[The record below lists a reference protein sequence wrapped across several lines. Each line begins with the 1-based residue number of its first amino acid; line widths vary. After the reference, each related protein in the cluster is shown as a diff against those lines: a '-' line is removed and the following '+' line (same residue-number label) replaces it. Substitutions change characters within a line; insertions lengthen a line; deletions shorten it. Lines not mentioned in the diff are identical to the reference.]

1 MNGPVRALALALG
14 ALMLLSPLIVL
25 APGSVSGAEVD
36 LKDAYWEFKDGNT
49 WPWGTVVL
57 SEDGN
62 LLAALN
68 TTSSGLAVYSIA
80 EKEMLWNTTGKAGG
94 SAKQPLA
101 ISGNGKVLAY
111 ADASGWVRMFNA
123 TTGTVITSYQ
133 LSDPYLNEMVIT
145 YDGSKLVIGMVDETF
160 LLSAQGVSK
169 KYDLVSGDYH
179 HVAMSRDGE
188 VIAMCSFNTYVIF
201 DGALQP
207 MDSQILPNKF
217 TDVKMSDDGVWLA
230 FSGYDGKLVIERY
243 TSGGTNWWYPDFG
256 DGEVHI
262 ALSGDGSTLFGA
274 SDSYL
279 FMYDMSMNGVIWQMP
294 ISSFYGTIWISHD
307 GSLARTLDGFALR
320 LQSYGRAS
328 NLVIDKTQCGNEC
341 WTMSNTPD
349 GSSVALLSADGVT
362 VYRPELTVAV
372 QNPSLQACSGQ
383 NATLIVKV
391 DGAMSAPTFNV
402 TLSGNEVAVTS
413 RSLGEGEY
421 AIDLTAPSSDDTV
434 NFNGK
439 VTASCVGQVSADA
452 TFSLQDLGTND
463 PQNAGAR
470 TDQLND
476 QVATLNLMVI
486 ITLVLVVVLGITVIV
501 LVLRRKA

>member
-25 APGSVSGAEVD
+25 APGSVSGADVD

-68 TTSSGLAVYSIA
+68 TTSSSLAVYSIA
-80 EKEMLWNTTGKAGG
+80 EKQMLWNTTGLAGG

-101 ISGNGKVLAY
+101 ISGNGKVLGY
-111 ADASGWVRMFNA
+111 ADASGRVRMFNA
-123 TTGTVITSYQ
+123 TTGTVLTTYQ
-133 LSDPYLNEMVIT
+133 LSDPYMNEMVIS
-145 YDGSKLVIGMVDETF
+145 YEGSKLVIGMDGETF
-160 LLSAQGVSK
+160 LLTDQGVTK
-169 KYDLVSGDYH
+169 KYDMASGSYH
-179 HVAMSRDGE
+179 QVAMSMNGD
-188 VIAMCSFNTYVIF
+188 VIAMCSLHTYVIF
-201 DGALQP
+201 DGDLNP
-207 MDSQILPNKF
+207 MDSQTLTNWF
-217 TDVKMSDDGVWLA
+217 TDAKMSDDGVWLA
-230 FSGYDGKLVIERY
+230 FSGYDGKVVIERY
-243 TSGGTNWWYPDFG
+243 NSGGTNYWYPDFG
-256 DGEVHI
+256 DGEVQI

-279 FMYDMSMNGVIWQMP
+279 FMYDMSKNGVIWQMP
-294 ISSFYGTIWISHD
+294 ISYFYGTMWISHD
-307 GSLARTLDGFALR
+307 GSLARTLSSDTLR
-320 LQSYGRAS
+320 LESYGRAS
-328 NLVIDKTQCGNEC
+328 NLVIGKTQCGNEC

-372 QNPSLQACSGQ
+372 QDPSLQVCSGQ

-391 DGAMSAPTFNV
+391 DGAMSVPTFKV

-434 NFNGK
+434 SFNGK
-439 VTASCVGQVSADA
+439 VTASCVGQVSTDA
-452 TFSLQDLGTND
+452 VFSLQDLGTND
-463 PQNAGAR
+463 PQNAGAQ

-476 QVATLNLMVI
+476 QVATLNLMVM
-486 ITLVLVVVLGITVIV
+486 ITLVLVVVLGIAVIV
-501 LVLRRKA
+501 LVLRRKV